1 VRPDNATQEIWRA
14 GVPHVIERY
23 VRGMDRISDWVG
35 TFAMYL
41 IYVMIAVLIYDVV
54 TDKMFGMTQNWVIEF
69 AQFTLA
75 AFYFMGGAKTLKD
88 NNHVRMD
95 LIYANLTEKGKA
107 RVDVV
112 TVFFL
117 IFYLVILLR
126 GSVSSLMFSWETNQR
141 LPSLWAPSL
150 VPIKALMVVCLVL
163 MLLQSV
169 ALFFRHV
176 ATIRGVEIA

>member
-1 VRPDNATQEIWRA
+1 MWSV
-14 GVPHVIERY
+14 GVPQVIERF

-35 TFAMYL
+35 IFAMYL
-41 IYVMIAVLIYDVV
+41 IYVMIAVLILDVV
-54 TDKMFGMTQNWVIEF
+54 TDKFLGMTQNWVIEF

-112 TVFFL
+112 TIFVL
-117 IFYLVILLR
+117 MFYLVIMLW
-126 GSVSSLMFSWETNQR
+126 GSISSLAFSWETNQR

-150 VPIKALMVVCLVL
+150 VPIKVLMVVCLLL

>member
-1 VRPDNATQEIWRA
+1 
-14 GVPHVIERY
+14 VPTVIERY

-35 TFAMYL
+35 IFAMYL
-41 IYVMIAVLIYDVV
+41 IYVMIAVLLLDVV
-54 TDKMFGMTQNWVIEF
+54 TDKFLGLTQNWVIEF

-75 AFYFMGGAKTLKD
+75 AFYFMGGPKTLKD
-88 NNHVRMD
+88 NDHVRMD

-112 TVFFL
+112 TVFVL
-117 IFYLVILLR
+117 IFYLVIMLW
-126 GSVSSLMFSWETNQR
+126 GAISSLVYSWETDQR

-150 VPIKALMVVCLVL
+150 VPIKMLMVACLIL
-163 MLLQSV
+163 MLMQSV
-169 ALFFRHV
+169 ALFLRHV

>member
-1 VRPDNATQEIWRA
+1 MPS
-14 GVPHVIERY
+14 VIERY
-23 VRGMDRISDWVG
+23 VRWMDRISDWVG

-41 IYVMIAVLIYDVV
+41 IYVMIAVLLLDVV
-54 TDKMFGMTQNWVIEF
+54 TDKFLGMTQNWIIEF

-88 NNHVRMD
+88 NDHVRMD

-112 TVFFL
+112 TIFFL
-117 IFYLVILLR
+117 IFYLVVLLW
-126 GSVSSLMFSWETNQR
+126 GSISSLIYSWETDQR

-150 VPIKALMVVCLVL
+150 VPIKALMVVCIVL
-163 MLLQSV
+163 MLMQSI

-176 ATIRGVEIA
+176 ATIRGVSLA

>member
-1 VRPDNATQEIWRA
+1 MPS
-14 GVPHVIERY
+14 VIERY
-23 VRGMDRISDWVG
+23 VRWMDRISDWVG

-41 IYVMIAVLIYDVV
+41 IYVMIAVLLLDVV
-54 TDKMFGMTQNWVIEF
+54 TDKFLGMTQNWIIEF

-88 NNHVRMD
+88 NDHVRMD

-112 TVFFL
+112 TIFFL
-117 IFYLVILLR
+117 MFYLVILLW
-126 GSVSSLMFSWETNQR
+126 GSISSLIYSWETDQR

-150 VPIKALMVVCLVL
+150 VPIKALMVVCIVL
-163 MLLQSV
+163 MLMQSI

-176 ATIRGVEIA
+176 ATIRGVSLA

>member
-1 VRPDNATQEIWRA
+1 MPQ
-14 GVPHVIERY
+14 VIERF

-35 TFAMYL
+35 IFAMYL
-41 IYVMIAVLIYDVV
+41 IYVMIAVLILDVV
-54 TDKMFGMTQNWVIEF
+54 TDKFLGMTQNWVIEF

-112 TVFFL
+112 TIFVL
-117 IFYLVILLR
+117 MFYLVIMLW
-126 GSVSSLMFSWETNQR
+126 GSISSLAFSWETNQR

-150 VPIKALMVVCLVL
+150 VPIKVLMVVCLLL